1 MKANRINRIAPIILT
16 GVNTSIIPLFNL
28 IISYWV
34 ILYYGAFLWG
44 QFIAYFLWMNIAA
57 HIASFGSKEYLLR
70 QFSNDGNRLSEN
82 WSASF
87 NSRLLFIIFFSIILF
102 FFPITIER
110 IGYIVIWM
118 ISRFVSQS
126 FEPIIIYQKKYFKS
140 IISELTGWCFILFSL
155 YDSLNLSLTDLLRI
169 YAIAEFMK
177 GSILAIWNYREV
189 NFKIKFEIDY
199 TWLKEAFPFFL
210 IGFAGLLQ
218 SRSDQLIA
226 TFYLSGKDL
235 AFYQIYISI
244 ILLLQSIA
252 YFIIQPYLKNLYR
265 VSIVIIE
272 KFSLKLVAFGA
283 LLIPI
288 LLLTCAQ
295 ALEIFYGYTA
305 SKLQLITGYI
315 TIVCFFYYIPFIYS
329 LYKIKEEKL
338 VLINNVVFIS
348 INLIGLPFIFPN
360 FGIDGAFTLIALV
373 QIIQAIVYRYQVKKR
388 I

>member
-126 FEPIIIYQKKYFKS
+126 FEPIIIYQKKIFQEYYIRTNWMVFYS
-140 IISELTGWCFILFSL
+140 
-155 YDSLNLSLTDLLRI
+155 
-169 YAIAEFMK
+169 
-177 GSILAIWNYREV
+177 
-189 NFKIKFEIDY
+189 
-199 TWLKEAFPFFL
+199 FL
-210 IGFAGLLQ
+210 II
-218 SRSDQLIA
+218 R
-226 TFYLSGKDL
+226 
-235 AFYQIYISI
+235 
-244 ILLLQSIA
+244 
-252 YFIIQPYLKNLYR
+252 
-265 VSIVIIE
+265 
-272 KFSLKLVAFGA
+272 
-283 LLIPI
+283 
-288 LLLTCAQ
+288 
-295 ALEIFYGYTA
+295 
-305 SKLQLITGYI
+305 
-315 TIVCFFYYIPFIYS
+315 
-329 LYKIKEEKL
+329 
-338 VLINNVVFIS
+338 
-348 INLIGLPFIFPN
+348 
-360 FGIDGAFTLIALV
+360 
-373 QIIQAIVYRYQVKKR
+373 
-388 I
+388 